1 MAREPL
7 DAALAADLERLGH
20 DAAAVAA
27 GKWPTRNL
35 TDRSLQFLRGEL
47 QMAGHALDQ
56 GAAER
61 KHVVA
66 MVCAAMSARA
76 QVRSNEHPMW
86 RAFLKT
92 LSPEYRIPERHRI
105 WSLIKELDEAI
116 SCKLR
121 ELLSDASQMW
131 FLTSDGATSKGEG
144 LLSIDCRNSHG
155 DCYHLALING
165 EWRKQDAVWIKQQ
178 LKVADPARTQ
188 LALAGKHSVSLRKSY
203 VPRATIAWIMSLAVN
218 MSPNFFIKTLHA
230 AYLGFGSCQES
241 HERAHNA
248 QKVILKRKRARAFVT
263 GAQKHAV
270 SVGKLRRLRKLR
282 VIRRTRFNSRVQ
294 VLDSFLLNTPLMR
307 RVIAAPAFAAT
318 MQVDNARKQKRVDE
332 AMKAWSYD
340 ATYHRARRALIIGA
354 PCAVPG
360 PVDWKIACA
369 ENAQICAS
377 SLCVFAENVLTR
389 RVGGADFFKA
399 HAAWLHAR
407 NDIIKAVAD
416 HDFVDHK
423 RKETEAVLQTR
434 RNAMA
439 EILDK
444 RSEAYCTAAHKAA
457 FVLDPRLQDYVN
469 DPDADEE
476 LGFSFTQARQDAA
489 YVLNSEYLPKFF
501 SEPTQ
506 VRQAQSAVRDYLAHS
521 GPFKNVTW
529 PDKSA
534 SVADVVGFF
543 ETGQP
548 SWFLRELGLH
558 FAALAGSQG
567 MSERTWATLSR
578 QAQPIRARLIYPA
591 KKRLLNIAA
600 NWKLLYP
607 DLAPMPPE
615 RKRRRHDF
623 EIPTLASRRAGPSE
637 PAAEGPQRCDESSS
651 STSSSS
657 SSSSS
662 SSNVREIPD
671 QNEDEDQGF
680 PGDSLVDDLEGSDAP
695 EEAVAASAL
704 RALGLEP

>member
-165 EWRKQDAVWIKQQ
+165 EWRKQVHTDLI
-178 LKVADPARTQ
+178 PPGR
-188 LALAGKHSVSLRKSY
+188 LAGLSQDTASTCRKAFRLLAEELRASGHHRLDYVSCGEHVAQLLHQD
-203 VPRATIAWIMSLAVN
+203 LARCIPWV
-218 MSPNFFIKTLHA
+218 
-230 AYLGFGSCQES
+230 QES

-360 PVDWKIACA
+360 PVARKTHRFALLPCA
-369 ENAQICAS
+369 FLQKTH
-377 SLCVFAENVLTR
+377 VLTR